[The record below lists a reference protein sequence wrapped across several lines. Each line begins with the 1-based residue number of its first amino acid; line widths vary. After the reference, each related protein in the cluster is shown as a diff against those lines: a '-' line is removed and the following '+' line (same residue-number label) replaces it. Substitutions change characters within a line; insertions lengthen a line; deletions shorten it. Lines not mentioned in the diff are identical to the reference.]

1 MREITPQQAEYQSE
15 CTARVKK
22 LNLSRESAPRAC
34 VVTYGCQ
41 QNESDSEKLR
51 GMLCEMGYLA
61 SDDPK
66 TSDVVIFNTC
76 AVRENA
82 ELKVFGN
89 VGALKHAKR
98 KNPDMIIG
106 VCGCMMQQ
114 PHISETI
121 KSKYNHI
128 DIVFGPHALY
138 RLPEILER
146 ALEKNRVFEVEN
158 SDGEIV
164 EGIPVLRE
172 PPPLAKVPIMYGCNN
187 FCTYCIVPYVRGR
200 ERSRKSGDILKEV
213 RGAAERGYKEVM
225 LLGQNVNSFGNP
237 INSDENI
244 SFPELLRMV
253 CKIDG
258 IERVRFMTSHPK
270 DLSDEL
276 IYAIAEEDKICK
288 QLHLPIQSGS
298 DKVLRDMNRGY
309 TAERYM
315 ERLDKVRELIPDITV
330 TSDIIVGFPTETNED
345 FEDTLDII
353 RRARYDMVFSFIYSK
368 RVGTPAAK
376 TIPCLT
382 DEEIH
387 RNFDRLLEVQ
397 NEISKQK
404 NDEYVGRVEE
414 ILVESESKTNPEYMC
429 GRTSGGKIVNFKGG
443 AELVSRLVPVK
454 IVKAQ
459 TWSLTGELC
468 D

>member
-1 MREITPQQAEYQSE
+1 MREITPQQAKYQSE

-34 VVTYGCQ
+34 VITYGCQ

-51 GMLCEMGYLA
+51 GMLCEMGYLI

-200 ERSRKSGDILKEV
+200 ERSRKAADILAEV
-213 RGAAERGYKEVM
+213 RSSAEQGYKEVM

-253 CKIDG
+253 CKTDG

-376 TIPCLT
+376 MNPFLT

-414 ILVESESKTNPEYMC
+414 ILVEGESKTNPEYMC
-429 GRTSGGKIVNFKGG
+429 GRTNGGKTVNFKGG
-443 AELVSRLVPVK
+443 SEFVSRLVPVK
-454 IVKAQ
+454 IIKAQ

-468 D
+468 E